1 MATCLAGRIPTWILS
16 LACLLSKP
24 TGALSEVDAVIT
36 TELGTLRL
44 HLFEEEKP
52 KTVANFLRYVREDRY
67 QDSFFHRWIP
77 GFIIQAGGFNVDGR
91 DGAEPA
97 FGIVDGLP
105 PIANEFAVGPKLE
118 NRIGTVAMAKVSGDP
133 DSATSEWFL
142 NLADNQDNLD
152 NQNGGFTVFGQISD
166 DSDFLGRINQI
177 DQENGPFLLNLS
189 GTPFTD
195 LPVLTRDNPG
205 FGELI
210 YFDVRIERPV
220 GVVSI
225 TLQQDQ
231 LAIRLGEA
239 APGQS
244 YILELSDDFHTWES
258 GPSTVADDRGTALLN
273 LPAPADS
280 PTFFRMRP
288 VVR

>member
-1 MATCLAGRIPTWILS
+1 MATCLSGRSPGWILSLTWILS
-16 LACLLSKP
+16 LP
-24 TGALSEVDAVIT
+24 VGALSEVDAVIT

-44 HLFEEEKP
+44 HIFEEDKP

-67 QDSFFHRWIP
+67 HDSFFHRWIP
-77 GFIIQAGGFNVDGR
+77 GFIIQAGGFKVDGR

-166 DSDFLGRINQI
+166 DSDFLGKINQI

-205 FGELI
+205 FGDLI
-210 YFDVRIERPV
+210 YFDVRIERPA
-220 GVVSI
+220 GIVSLA
-225 TLQQDQ
+225 LQQDQ
-231 LAIRLGEA
+231 LAIRLTEA
-239 APGQS
+239 VPSQS
-244 YILELSDDFHTWES
+244 YILEFSDDFHSWES
-258 GPSTVADDRGTALLN
+258 GPSVVADAAGNARLHLS
-273 LPAPADS
+273 PPADS
-280 PTFFRMRP
+280 PRFFRMRAAT
-288 VVR
+288 R